1 MEDLQLSLYDLTGAL
16 SLFAALLYSVQ
27 IATIKSGQNH
37 SNRWVALFLCLIAL
51 IIAFFLVFDLGFM
64 PTAQLLIP
72 LFNFA
77 LLSIG
82 PTLWLY
88 VQSLTKIEQQET
100 SLRAYMPAFFV
111 GVLSLF
117 ILAVILILPEDS
129 TLKEALVSILI
140 YVTVGSM
147 TGIFLIQNGYY
158 IYRSH
163 QLYNKHQYIISN
175 IFSYS
180 ETVGLKWLRIMVYGY
195 IGFIACMI
203 LVHIPTDLEIA
214 TILFN
219 LTMLAYVVFVGYNA
233 VKQVD
238 IYNDLREKNYPT
250 SNEENDTNHD
260 NQNKV
265 QLDKTILALKPK
277 LLDLMNN
284 EKPYLDQNL
293 NIQQVAELL
302 NTNSK
307 YLSQL
312 INQELNET
320 FINLINRYRI
330 EEARILLSDKKN
342 ENLTIE
348 GIGQSA
354 GFKSKSAFNTAF
366 KKHTGTTP
374 SAFKMRQ

>member
-1 MEDLQLSLYDLTGAL
+1 MDLCTSIDKNGKAKTSWKAYIPALFVGIFSLLILSLV
-16 SLFAALLYSVQ
+16 LF
-27 IATIKSGQNH
+27 
-37 SNRWVALFLCLIAL
+37 
-51 IIAFFLVFDLGFM
+51 
-64 PTAQLLIP
+64 
-72 LFNFA
+72 
-77 LLSIG
+77 
-82 PTLWLY
+82 
-88 VQSLTKIEQQET
+88 T
-100 SLRAYMPAFFV
+100 SENSA
-111 GVLSLF
+111 
-117 ILAVILILPEDS
+117 
-129 TLKEALVSILI
+129 LKETLVSVLI
-140 YVTVGSM
+140 YITVGSM

-158 IYRSH
+158 IYLSL
-163 QLYNKHQYIISN
+163 QLYTKHQYAISN

-180 ETVGLKWLRIMVYGY
+180 ETVALKWLRVMVYGY

-203 LVHIPTDLEIA
+203 LVHIPTNLELA

-238 IYNDLREKNYPT
+238 IYNGIRENDYAT
-250 SNEENDTNHD
+250 TNVENDTND
-260 NQNKV
+260 QIKV
-265 QLDKTILALKPK
+265 QLDDTILALKPK
-277 LLDLMNN
+277 LIDLLNT

-293 NIQQVAELL
+293 NIQQVAESL

-330 EEARILLSDKKN
+330 EEARLLLKDKKN

-366 KKHTGTTP
+366 KKHTGITP
-374 SAFKMRQ
+374 SAFKRRIKIK